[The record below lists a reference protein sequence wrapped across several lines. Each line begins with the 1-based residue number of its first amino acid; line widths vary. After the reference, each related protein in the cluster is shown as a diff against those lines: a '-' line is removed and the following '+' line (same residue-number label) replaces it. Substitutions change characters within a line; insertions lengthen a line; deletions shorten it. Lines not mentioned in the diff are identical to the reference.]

1 MNSEEYNIV
10 KKKII
15 CIIISLFFYADIPF
29 ISSIA
34 FADPIE
40 DKALDEL
47 AQKMLSQSDKLKGK
61 RIGVFKFTSIE
72 GKETPEG
79 ARVSQSLLEKLMSN
93 SSLSFIERSELH
105 KIITENELGQTGLID
120 SSLTNDNGKIL
131 PIDFMITGTFA
142 KINSKATISARVVN
156 ANTGEL
162 YMVKSCQYD
171 SKQNVNTTDSPEAI
185 ALFKQSPDT
194 LDRMNKV
201 FFNLQNMSENAPLVF
216 LITVLD
222 KSELERLENNRP
234 KAAEALRKRIEKLKQ
249 ENPQRFQKIA
259 DLRKG
264 LAEMKESFPKR
275 YDIIMAKKTEI
286 FNNRLKRK

>member
-1 MNSEEYNIV
+1 MEEL
-10 KKKII
+10 KIMKRQI
-15 CIIISLFFYADIPF
+15 FMIIISLFFYADIPAITS
-29 ISSIA
+29 IS
-34 FADPIE
+34 FAEPNE
-40 DKALDEL
+40 DKALNEL
-47 AQKMLSQSDKLKGK
+47 AQNMLSQSDKLKGK

-79 ARVSQSLLEKLMSN
+79 ARVSQTLLEKLMAN
-93 SSLSFIERSELH
+93 SSLTFIERSELH

-120 SSLTNDNGKIL
+120 SSLTNESGKIL
-131 PIDFMITGTFA
+131 PIDLMITGTFVQLNT
-142 KINSKATISARVVN
+142 KVNISARVVN
-156 ANTGEL
+156 ANTAEL
-162 YMVKSCQYD
+162 ITTKSCQYD
-171 SKQNVNTTDSPEAI
+171 TKQNVKTTDSPEAV

-194 LDRMNKV
+194 LDKMNRV
-201 FFNLQNMSENAPLVF
+201 FLNLQKMSENAPLVF

-234 KAAEALRKRIEKLKQ
+234 KSAELLRKRIEKLKQ

-264 LAEMKESFPKR
+264 LAEMKDSFPKR